1 MATGN
6 HSRDIHTRIF
16 HKLLNVVP
24 DLLTIEEYGKS
35 VVDGYMDLNLDVLN
49 RTPSKIVIALSHYY
63 KHPSGDMIP
72 DPDMV
77 VVVYPDKEQAEALS
91 YQDLYSYREVYGSA
105 AQAGTNAKRSL
116 NDFLNAWLRNL
127 AQQGHRINS
136 PQAANAQMSPEN
148 FKAPGNMAELMP

>member
-16 HKLLNVVP
+16 HKLLNVIP

-35 VVDGYMDLNLDVLN
+35 VVDGYMDLNLDVLD

-72 DPDMV
+72 
-77 VVVYPDKEQAEALS
+77 
-91 YQDLYSYREVYGSA
+91 
-105 AQAGTNAKRSL
+105 
-116 NDFLNAWLRNL
+116 
-127 AQQGHRINS
+127 
-136 PQAANAQMSPEN
+136 
-148 FKAPGNMAELMP
+148 ELC

>member
-1 MATGN
+1 MATEN
-6 HSRDIHTRIF
+6 HSRDMHTRIF
-16 HKLLNVVP
+16 HKLLQVVP

-35 VVDGYMDLNLDVLN
+35 EVEGYMDLNLDVLN

-91 YQDLYSYREVYGSA
+91 YQDLYSFREVYGPA
-105 AQAGTNAKRSL
+105 AQADTNAKRSL

-136 PQAANAQMSPEN
+136 PKVANAQMSPGT
-148 FKAPGNMAELMP
+148 FKTPGDMAELMS

>member
-35 VVDGYMDLNLDVLN
+35 VVDGYMDLNLDLLD

-77 VVVYPDKEQAEALS
+77 VAVYPDKEQAEALS
-91 YQDLYSYREVYGSA
+91 YQDLYSYREVYGST
-105 AQAGTNAKRSL
+105 AQADMNAKRSL

-136 PQAANAQMSPEN
+136 HKVANAQMSLEVS
-148 FKAPGNMAELMP
+148 KAPGNMAELMP